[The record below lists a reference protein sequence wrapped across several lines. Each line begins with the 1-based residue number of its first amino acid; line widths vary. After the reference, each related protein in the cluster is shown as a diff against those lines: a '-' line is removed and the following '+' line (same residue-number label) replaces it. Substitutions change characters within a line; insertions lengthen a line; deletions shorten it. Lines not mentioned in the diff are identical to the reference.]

1 MMRVIAGTFKGR
13 VLRTVN
19 DHSVR
24 PATGKTRGAIF
35 NILQNRITWS
45 NARVLDL
52 FAGSGSL
59 GIEALSRG
67 AQYVVFVEN
76 SRRVAEF
83 LKQNVDQL
91 HAGGYS
97 IEVTDAEM
105 FLKRMAKPFN
115 IVFADPPYAWEQL
128 QQLPTLIFES
138 GAVAN
143 NGYLIIEHPEKMKFQ
158 PSLLWH
164 NVLSR
169 KYGNTVLTF
178 FQPSSSTQ
186 LTEEQ

>member
-1 MMRVIAGTFKGR
+1 MRVIAGTFKGR

-19 DHSVR
+19 DRSVR

-35 NILQNRITWS
+35 NILQNRIAWK

-67 AQYVVFVEN
+67 AQHVVFVEH

-83 LKQNVDQL
+83 LKQNVEQL
-91 HAGGYS
+91 SVNGACS
-97 IEVTDAEM
+97 IEISDAEL
-105 FLKRMAKPFN
+105 FLKRIAHPFD
-115 IVFADPPYAWEQL
+115 IIFADPPYAWEKL
-128 QQLPTLIFES
+128 LQLPTLVFES
-138 GAVAN
+138 GAVAK
-143 NGYLIIEHPEKMKFQ
+143 NGYLIIEHPERLKFQ
-158 PSLLWH
+158 ESSLWR

-178 FQPSSSTQ
+178 FSSV
-186 LTEEQ
+186 TEQN

>member
-1 MMRVIAGTFKGR
+1 MRVIAGTFKGR

-35 NILQNRITWS
+35 NILQNRVVWNT
-45 NARVLDL
+45 ARVLDL

-83 LKQNVDQL
+83 LKHNVEQL
-91 HAGGYS
+91 KLNGTFS
-97 IEVTDAEM
+97 IEVTEAEL
-105 FLKRMAKPFN
+105 FLKKISQPFD

-128 QQLPTLIFES
+128 PELPTMLFES
-138 GAVAN
+138 GAVADG
-143 NGYLIIEHPEKMKFQ
+143 GYLIIEHPEKMKFQ
-158 PSLLWH
+158 TSPLWH

-178 FQPSSSTQ
+178 FQSPSSTQ
-186 LTEEQ
+186 LTEAQ

>member
-1 MMRVIAGTFKGR
+1 MRVIAGTFKGR
-13 VLRTVN
+13 VLHTVN

-35 NILQNRITWS
+35 NILQNRITWN

-67 AQYVVFVEN
+67 AQYAVFVEN
-76 SRRVAEF
+76 SRRVTEF
-83 LKQNVDQL
+83 LKQNIEQL
-91 HAGGYS
+91 HVNGAYAVE
-97 IEVTDAEM
+97 ITDAEM
-105 FLKRMAKPFN
+105 FLKRIAKPFN
-115 IVFADPPYAWEQL
+115 VIFADPPYAWEQL
-128 QQLPTLIFES
+128 PQLPTLVFES

-143 NGYLIIEHPEKMKFQ
+143 DGYLIIEHPEKMKFQ
-158 PSLLWH
+158 PSPLWLTTL
-164 NVLSR
+164 VR

-178 FQPSSSTQ
+178 FQPPSSTQ
-186 LTEEQ
+186 LTEEK